1 MVIEDNDYAHDLA
14 ERVAAAHASA
24 MPLRIM
30 GGNSKG
36 FLGCRF
42 DGEELDVAAHSGIVE
57 YEPNELVLSARAGT
71 RLTDIE
77 AVLSRH
83 DQVLGFEPPRHAPS
97 ATLGGTLACN
107 VSGPA
112 RPWLGS
118 VRDAVLG
125 VRLINGRGEH
135 MRFGGR
141 VIKNVAGFDVSR
153 LQAGAYG
160 ALGVLTEI
168 SMKVLPKPET
178 TGTRRFALD
187 ARAAVAR
194 MNELSGTRAPL
205 TGAAWS
211 AGHMYLRL
219 SGARSAVEAAG
230 KSLGGDEIDND
241 FWVSLRDQQLDVFT
255 APDARPLWRVSVK
268 PTSNVLLDEDTLLL
282 DWGGAQR
289 FVRTPLGLAEMS
301 RIAESAGGHAMRM
314 SNNDANH
321 EFMQQPGTG
330 LRSLHERVKQAFDPA
345 RILNRGRLYS
355 WF

>member
-1 MVIEDNDYAHDLA
+1 MNDNDVAQYLA
-14 ERVAAAHASA
+14 ERVTTAHARA
-24 MPLRIM
+24 LPLRIM
-30 GGNSKG
+30 GGNSKS

-57 YEPNELVLSARAGT
+57 YEPDELVLSARAGT
-71 RLTDIE
+71 RITDIE
-77 AVLSRH
+77 AALHKHS
-83 DQVLGFEPPRHAPS
+83 QMLGFEPPRHASS
-97 ATLGGTLACN
+97 ATIGGTLACN

-118 VRDAVLG
+118 IRDAVLG

-168 SMKVLPKPET
+168 SVKVLPKPEAT
-178 TGTRRFALD
+178 NTRRFAVD
-187 ARAAVAR
+187 ARSAVAR
-194 MNELSGTRAPL
+194 MNELAATRLPL

-211 AGHMYLRL
+211 AGCMYLRL
-219 SGARSAVEAAG
+219 AGARSAVEAAG
-230 KSLGGDEIDND
+230 KSLGGDEVDGK
-241 FWVSLRDQQLDVFT
+241 FWESLRDQKLDIF
-255 APDARPLWRVSVK
+255 AGPDTRPLWRFSVK
-268 PTSNVLLDEDTLLL
+268 PTSDALLDDDTLLV

-289 FVRTPLGLAEMS
+289 FIRAASSLDEMS
-301 RIAESAGGHAMRM
+301 AIAQRAGGYATRI
-314 SNNDANH
+314 SNNDESR
-321 EFMQQPGTG
+321 EFMQPPGAG
-330 LRSLHERVKQAFDPA
+330 LRSLHERLKQAFDPA

>member
-1 MVIEDNDYAHDLA
+1 MNDNDVAQHLA
-14 ERVAAAHASA
+14 ERVTAAHARA
-24 MPLRIM
+24 LPLRIM
-30 GGNSKG
+30 GGSSKN

-57 YEPNELVLSARAGT
+57 YEPDELVLSARAGT
-71 RLTDIE
+71 RLADIE
-77 AVLSRH
+77 AMLHRH
-83 DQVLGFEPPRHAPS
+83 GQILGFEPPRHTSS
-97 ATLGGTLACN
+97 ATIGGTLACN

-118 VRDAVLG
+118 IRDAVLG

-168 SMKVLPKPET
+168 SVKVLPKPEAT
-178 TGTRRFALD
+178 MSRRFALD
-187 ARAAVAR
+187 AHSAVVR
-194 MNELSGTRAPL
+194 MNELAGTRVPL

-211 AGHMYLRL
+211 AGSMYLRL
-219 SGARSAVEAAG
+219 AGARSAVETAA
-230 KSLGGDEIDND
+230 KSLGGDQIDGE
-241 FWVSLRDQQLDVFT
+241 FWESLRDQQLDIFSGSDT
-255 APDARPLWRVSVK
+255 RPLWRFSVK
-268 PTSNVLLDEDTLLL
+268 PTSYALLDDDSLLI

-289 FVRTPLGLAEMS
+289 FVRAASSLGEMS
-301 RIAESAGGHAMRM
+301 AIAERAGGYATRI
-314 SNNDANH
+314 SNNDENK
-321 EFMQQPGTG
+321 EFMQPPGAG
-330 LRSLHERVKQAFDPA
+330 LRSVHERLKQAFDPA
-345 RILNRGRLYS
+345 RILNRGRLYG